1 MADIRAEQPEA
12 KAGRRRRGKSPAPRP
27 PLAPQPP
34 PESRKRQV
42 LIILAG
48 LTVIG
53 LMLAIPLL
61 MLRSPHRVTGRTLSD
76 VLAAVDSGVL
86 DDQAVVWTEI
96 DDSSRAIILTL
107 ADGREVA
114 AHYPDYFGGSL
125 VARLEASGIPF
136 ETDPIARTP
145 IWSTLALSLLPV
157 FLVIG
162 FLFWFL
168 RRSGVG
174 GAAAKAF
181 TTTKAEVGS
190 IPASRFVD
198 VVGCDE
204 VVDELSEIVSFL
216 HDPAPFQAAGAN
228 IPRGFLLVGPPGTG
242 KTLLARAVAGEAGV
256 PFYAASGSDFTEM
269 FVGVGAARVR
279 DLFAKAKKTGGIVF
293 IDELD
298 SVGRIRSGAF
308 SGGGGTD
315 EREGTLNALLVEM
328 DGFGKDANVIVIA
341 ATNRPDVLDPA
352 LLRAG
357 RFDRQITVP
366 APDRRGRTAL
376 LSLYAA
382 ERRLEP
388 TVDLV
393 GLARRMPG
401 LTGADIA
408 NVVNQ
413 AALAAARDKREALVP
428 ADFDE
433 ALATVM
439 MGRARRSAVVPERDR
454 DVTAWHEAG
463 HAVVALALPDAHDP
477 VHVTIVPRGTA
488 GGVTWMGGDDHTF
501 LTRSQA
507 WARLAVSL
515 GGRAAEELLL
525 DGDFTQGASGDLQS
539 ATALAFRMVTEWGMS
554 SLGLA
559 AMGPEH
565 AEPGLIRSEVDRL
578 LGQALD
584 TARGVLAA
592 HRGLLESV
600 VAELLDEETIDGDR
614 LAGIWSERPPV
625 AAIEAGTP

>member
-1 MADIRAEQPEA
+1 VANIKAEQPA
-12 KAGRRRRGKSPAPRP
+12 TKASRRHRGKSPEPRP
-27 PLAPQPP
+27 PLAPEPQ
-34 PESRKRQV
+34 PESRRRQI

-61 MLRSPHRVTGRTLSD
+61 VLNGPPKVQGRTLSD
-76 VLAAVDSGVL
+76 VLAAIDAGAL

-96 DDSSRAIILTL
+96 DDNSRAVILTL
-107 ADGREVA
+107 ANGDEVA
-114 AHYPDYFGGSL
+114 AHYPDYFGGTL

-136 ETDPIARTP
+136 ETDAIAKAS
-145 IWSTLALSLLPV
+145 IWTTVALTLLPV
-157 FLVIG
+157 LLILG
-162 FLFWFL
+162 FLIWFL
-168 RRSGVG
+168 RRSGIG
-174 GAAAKAF
+174 GAAKAF
-181 TTTKAEVGS
+181 TSTNAEVGS
-190 IPASRFVD
+190 IPASRFVN

-216 HDPAPFQAAGAN
+216 HNPAPYYAAGAN

-293 IDELD
+293 LDELD
-298 SVGRIRSGAF
+298 SVGRIRSGAI
-308 SGGGGTD
+308 SSGGGTD

-376 LSLYAA
+376 LALYAA
-382 ERRLEP
+382 ERRLDP
-388 TVDLV
+388 AVDLV
-393 GLARRMPG
+393 ALARRMPG

-413 AALAAARDKREALVP
+413 AALGAARVQREELQP
-428 ADFDE
+428 GDFDE

-454 DVTAWHEAG
+454 NVTAWHEAG

-477 VHVTIVPRGTA
+477 VQVTIVPRGSA

-515 GGRAAEELLL
+515 AGRAGEELLL
-525 DGDFTQGASGDLQS
+525 DGDFTQGASGDLAS
-539 ATALAFRMVTEWGMS
+539 ATALATRMVTEWGMS
-554 SLGLA
+554 GLGLA
-559 AMGPEH
+559 AMGAEFS
-565 AEPGLIRSEVDRL
+565 EPGVVRSEVDRL
-578 LGQALD
+578 LGEALE
-584 TARGVLAA
+584 TARKVLGEQ
-592 HRGLLESV
+592 RGLLESV
-600 VAELLDEETIDGDR
+600 VAELLDEETIDGER
-614 LAGIWSERPPV
+614 LADIWAGHPAV
-625 AAIEAGTP
+625 AAIEAGTH